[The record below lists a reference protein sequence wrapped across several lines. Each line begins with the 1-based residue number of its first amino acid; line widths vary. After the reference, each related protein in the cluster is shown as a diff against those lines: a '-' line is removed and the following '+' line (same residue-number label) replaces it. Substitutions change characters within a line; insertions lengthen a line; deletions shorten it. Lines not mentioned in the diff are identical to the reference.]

1 MVAAG
6 VTREEHRAM
15 VECVNEMELVGARR
29 VDDPA
34 PAASLSTCSVSCG
47 G

>member
-1 MVAAG
+1 VVAAG

-15 VECVNEMELVGARR
+15 VKYVNEMELVSARR
-29 VDDPA
+29 VGDPA